1 MNTESIRAG
10 LKARPYS
17 SVRSVGSSDPTTGS
31 PRTGLTLVEACRVAL
46 MGIVFA
52 MVISL
57 ALTPSADAQQ
67 MRYMTGQNV
76 VPVYEGWERNADG
89 TFSMVFGYMNRNYE
103 EEVDVPVGPDNRFEP
118 LDADQGQP
126 AHFYARRQ
134 QFMFKVRVPKDWGQ
148 KDLVWTLTS
157 HGKTE
162 KAFGTLTPFWE
173 IGTDVYQ
180 QNRGGP
186 GDLNDPDEAPQI
198 SLVGP
203 AQRTATVGQPLTL
216 DVAVT
221 DDGLPKFKPSRSG
234 SGSVAAAAPTRVTP
248 ARQNPLTQAVVRLEP
263 NVRLGVTWVVHRR
276 SVPSA
281 VEFAPQ
287 RVAVNEGKASTTV
300 TFAAPGTYTLRGY
313 ADDGVLLSSADVVVT
328 VQPSR

>member
-1 MNTESIRAG
+1 MTSGQGQSQSLPAG
-10 LKARPYS
+10 RIA
-17 SVRSVGSSDPTTGS
+17 V
-31 PRTGLTLVEACRVAL
+31 

-52 MVISL
+52 MVLSL
-57 ALTPSADAQQ
+57 ALSPMAGAQQ
-67 MRYMTGQNV
+67 MRYMSGQNV

-89 TFSMVFGYMNRNYE
+89 SFTMVFGYMNRNYE

-118 LDADQGQP
+118 LEADQGQP
-126 AHFYARRQ
+126 AHFYPRRQ

-173 IGTDVYQ
+173 IDNRVYQ

-186 GDLNDPDEAPQI
+186 GDLNEPDVAPVV

-203 AQRTATVGQPLTL
+203 AQRTAVVGEPVSL
-216 DVAVT
+216 DVQVT
-221 DDGLPKFKPSRSG
+221 DDGLPTFKPSRSG
-234 SGSVAAAAPTRVTP
+234 SGSVAAAAATQITPT
-248 ARQNPLTQAVVRLEP
+248 RQNPLTQAVVRLDR

-276 SVPSA
+276 STPGTVA
-281 VEFAPQ
+281 FASQ
-287 RVAVNEGKASTTV
+287 RVAVGEGGHATTTA
-300 TFAAPGTYTLRGY
+300 TFAAPGSYTLRAY
-313 ADDGVLLSSADVVVT
+313 ADDGVLLSTTDVVIT
-328 VQPSR
+328 VGAGR